1 MPTGATLSRTK
12 WLVNLRLFHVN
23 DRRRTDD
30 FPSRD
35 DEPLCRR
42 RRSIYERCA
51 LSWRLLPRVDAIP
64 MLRTLDTSIAKMEYR
79 TAWVIAPSNG
89 LPIVVDYDPVAIRV
103 RGVGALPLV
112 GPRRPLASV
121 LTAVCT

>member
-1 MPTGATLSRTK
+1 
-12 WLVNLRLFHVN
+12 
-23 DRRRTDD
+23 
-30 FPSRD
+30 
-35 DEPLCRR
+35 
-42 RRSIYERCA
+42 
-51 LSWRLLPRVDAIP
+51 

-103 RGVGALPLV
+103 RGVGALPLI

-121 LTAVCT
+121 LTAVCTFSPSVGALGCSHSLAFRIR